1 MKTPKVLPKDQMGRQ
16 TTPEQWEQY
25 QLDLK
30 NHEAWIEGR
39 REFLKRII
47 ETAIMK
53 GSKATLDQFNYELD
67 LKLSMDAPNYPG
79 YYRANN
85 D

>member
-1 MKTPKVLPKDQMGRQ
+1 METPKVLPKDLMGRQ
-16 TTPEQWEQY
+16 TTAEQWEQY

-30 NHEAWIEGR
+30 NHEAWVNNRKEYLQRVLDYAMSNGIEDAH
-39 REFLKRII
+39 KRFMH
-47 ETAIMK
+47 E
-53 GSKATLDQFNYELD
+53 LDQA
-67 LKLSMDAPNYPG
+67 LSMDAPNEPG